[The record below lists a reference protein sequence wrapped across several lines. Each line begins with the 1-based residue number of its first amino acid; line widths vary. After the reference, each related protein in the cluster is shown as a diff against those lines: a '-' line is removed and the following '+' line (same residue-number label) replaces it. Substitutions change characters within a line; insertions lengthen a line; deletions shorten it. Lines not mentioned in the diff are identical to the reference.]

1 MRLAPDAALPVVQWK
16 AMDFS
21 MDALTG
27 LLVGLGLAAACGF
40 RVFVPL
46 LIMSIASYTGYLDLR
61 AGFDWMGTVPALLAF
76 ATATILEIGAYY
88 IPWVDNILDTLAA
101 PAAIVAGVVVTAST
115 LTEVDP
121 FVAWTLAAIGGGS
134 TAGVV
139 QITTTAI
146 RHASTLTTGGL
157 ANPLVSTVEAA
168 GSFFLAT
175 LAVVVPV
182 IAIGF
187 VLALF
192 IYAGRKILAWRRPA
206 SARP

>member
-1 MRLAPDAALPVVQWK
+1 
-16 AMDFS
+16 MDFS
-21 MDALTG
+21 METLTS

-46 LIMSIASYTGYLDLR
+46 LVMSIASHAGYLELD
-61 AGFDWMGTVPALLAF
+61 AGFAWIGSIPALLTF

-88 IPWVDNILDTLAA
+88 IPWVDNVLDTLAA
-101 PAAIVAGVVVTAST
+101 PAAIVAGTIAVAST
-115 LTEVDP
+115 LTDVDP
-121 FVAWTLAAIGGGS
+121 FLSWTLAAIGGGGV
-134 TAGVV
+134 AGAV

-157 ANPLVSTVEAA
+157 ANPLVSTAEAA

-182 IAIGF
+182 IA
-187 VLALF
+187 VSLMLLLF
-192 IYAGRKILAWRRPA
+192 IFAARKFLAWRRPA
-206 SARP
+206 SA

>member
-1 MRLAPDAALPVVQWK
+1 
-16 AMDFS
+16 MDFS
-21 MDALTG
+21 MDTLTG

-40 RVFVPL
+40 RIFVPL

-61 AGFDWMGTVPALLAF
+61 AGFAWIGTIPALVAF

-88 IPWVDNILDTLAA
+88 IPWVDNLLDTLAA
-101 PAAIVAGVVVTAST
+101 PAAVVAGVVVTVST
-115 LTEVDP
+115 LTDVDP
-121 FVAWTLAAIGGGS
+121 FIAWTVAVIGGGS

-139 QITTTAI
+139 QLATTAI

-157 ANPLVSTVEAA
+157 ANPLFSTLEATVA
-168 GSFFLAT
+168 FFLAT

-182 IAIGF
+182 VAIGLTLVLF
-187 VLALF
+187 V
-192 IYAGRKILAWRRPA
+192 YAGRKILAWRRPA

>member
-1 MRLAPDAALPVVQWK
+1 
-16 AMDFS
+16 MDT
-21 MDALTG
+21 LTG
-27 LLVGLGLAAACGF
+27 LLVGLGLSAACGF

-46 LIMSIASYTGYLDLR
+46 LIMSLASYTGYLDLR
-61 AGFDWMGTVPALLAF
+61 SGFAWIGTLPALLAF

-88 IPWVDNILDTLAA
+88 IPWVDNLLDTLAA
-101 PAAIVAGVVVTAST
+101 PAAVVAVIVVTVST

-121 FVAWTLAAIGGGS
+121 FIAWTLAAIVGGS

-139 QITTTAI
+139 QLSTTAI

-168 GSFFLAT
+168 GSFVLAT
-175 LAVVVPV
+175 LAVIVPLV
-182 IAIGF
+182 AIGF
-187 VLALF
+187 TLVLF